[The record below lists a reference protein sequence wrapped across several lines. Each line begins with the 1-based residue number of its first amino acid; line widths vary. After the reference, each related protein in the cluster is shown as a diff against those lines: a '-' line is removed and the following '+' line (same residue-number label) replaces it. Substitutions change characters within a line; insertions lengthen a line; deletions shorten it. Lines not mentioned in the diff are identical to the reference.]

1 MNYRGSHRL
10 RSYGGHW
17 RATMAG
23 YEVVKGSRRD
33 TITVN
38 GVHPGDDRSATS
50 PASGWATERPQCSE
64 FIHNEIFSLGVVMRA
79 LLGANHSTDTNPSAR
94 VTGGEIRCIY
104 NLVQLLYHRE
114 LPSGRLT
121 EQV

>member
-1 MNYRGSHRL
+1 MAFTVASL
-10 RSYGGHW
+10 P
-17 RATMAG
+17 ATTQLSKTAQCN
-23 YEVVKGSRRD
+23 V
-33 TITVN
+33 VN
-38 GVHPGDDRSATS
+38 GLRRGATAVNGASSGDGRLATS
-50 PASGWATERPQCSE
+50 PASGWATEQPQCSE

-121 EQV
+121 EQI